1 MVLGVAV
8 IILVST
14 LISFCKYHRV
24 VLSGR
29 KTHSKLSG
37 TNNVL
42 EITRNDSIK
51 LSVNQ
56 AYGGFQSSATA
67 TQHAN
72 VQDVEYECI
81 HDVLVGNTSQ
91 YQDGGV
97 NSSESAAHV

>member
-42 EITRNDSIK
+42 EVTRNDSIK

-56 AYGGFQSSATA
+56 AYGGVQSSATA
-67 TQHAN
+67 TQH
-72 VQDVEYECI
+72 VQDVEYECV
-81 HDVLVGNTSQ
+81 HNVLVGNTSQ
-91 YQDGGV
+91 YEDGDV
-97 NSSESAAHV
+97 NSSESTAHV